1 MATIEIFKKQMEGL
15 DYEDVKEWPE
25 NKILTPDGSIRYRD
39 INDPE
44 GDIVFSIGKYKDKE
58 FMSIYES
65 DYGYIKW
72 FLNNVA
78 TDYTKAILRDYYK
91 KNKKSVKK

>member
-1 MATIEIFKKQMEGL
+1 MEGL
-15 DYEDVKEWPE
+15 DYEEVKEWQE

-58 FMSIYES
+58 FMSVYES
-65 DYGYIKW
+65 DYNYIKW

-91 KNKKSVKK
+91 KNKKTVKK